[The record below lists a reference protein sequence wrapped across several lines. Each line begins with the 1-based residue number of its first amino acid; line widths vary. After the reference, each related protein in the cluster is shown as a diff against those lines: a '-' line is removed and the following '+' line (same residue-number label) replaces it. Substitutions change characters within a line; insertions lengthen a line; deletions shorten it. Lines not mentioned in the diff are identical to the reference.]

1 MLSYDI
7 YYYNLVVGKIT
18 YILLRKRS
26 SSMQWLKAWYFE
38 LFQILSLLDFS
49 GPSILQSPVQ
59 VILRFQYQCNAV
71 YISVMLEGWQDFL
84 LDGWI
89 FIYVCLVNFALWLS
103 SCFLLDMKLCWIN
116 WMALPF
122 SFSFHCC
129 HYVGRKTTPGIYSTN
144 IFSALIILQKLWIR
158 LLTKKLQ
165 FLTSQSL
172 WSRVSQMVT
181 HASTTHPTNYK
192 GSYLQIKDFLL
203 SSPKSIAL
211 LTVENVCQTEP
222 LPLI

>member
-18 YILLRKRS
+18 YILLRKS
-26 SSMQWLKAWYFE
+26 SCSMQWLKAWYFE

-49 GPSILQSPVQ
+49 CPSILESLVQ

-103 SCFLLDMKLCWIN
+103 SCFLLDMKLCWVN

-144 IFSALIILQKLWIR
+144 IYSALIILQKLWIR
-158 LLTKKLQ
+158 LLTKKI
-165 FLTSQSL
+165 T
-172 WSRVSQMVT
+172 V
-181 HASTTHPTNYK
+181 P
-192 GSYLQIKDFLL
+192 DF
-203 SSPKSIAL
+203 
-211 LTVENVCQTEP
+211 TE
-222 LPLI
+222 LVI